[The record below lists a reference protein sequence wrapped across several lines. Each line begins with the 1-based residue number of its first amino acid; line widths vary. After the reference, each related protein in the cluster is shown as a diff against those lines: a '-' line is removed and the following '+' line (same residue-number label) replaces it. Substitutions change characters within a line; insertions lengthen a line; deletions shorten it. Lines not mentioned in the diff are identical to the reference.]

1 MKNYVITIMDN
12 EKSFDAATRCIK
24 SGAKYGSK
32 IEMWKATTPKDAPQ
46 SIAKR
51 EGIRTDGFDE
61 VYSRFEN
68 CLSAFLSHYSLW
80 KECIRLNTPITIFE
94 HDAVLQDAIPNRPFL
109 GVLNIGEPSYGKFN
123 QPRHIGVGPLTTKKY
138 LPGAHAYQV
147 TPRGAK
153 TLVATAQDN
162 RARPTDVYINVDLFP
177 WIQEYFPFVA
187 KADDSFTTIQ
197 VERGCIAKHN
207 YNEDYEIERL
217 V

>member
-1 MKNYVITIMDN
+1 MRNYVITIMDN
-12 EKSFDAATRCIK
+12 EKSFDAATRCIN
-24 SGAKYGSK
+24 SGAKHGSK

-46 SIAKR
+46 AIAKR

-80 KECIRLNTPITIFE
+80 KECIRINQPVTIFE

-109 GVLNIGEPSYGKFN
+109 GVLNIGEPSYGKFS

-177 WIQEYFPFVA
+177 WIQEYYPFVA

-207 YNEDYEIERL
+207 YNEDYKIERL